1 MFKSAFQG
9 GPCFEVFSCQGST
22 SSALMNWRIHNKQFV
37 KKEYEKDVKGYC
49 FTCEKSGKLT
59 LPKDEKQSAY
69 LIQPYLILQLYVGV
83 AQHMSLEICVSD
95 LNQSKRRFFL
105 STAARETKITALH
118 VTLPIG
124 FIKRGMWLN
133 LCFDLLSLVGDS
145 FKGQTFRCL
154 DSISIAGNY
163 RLRKVFTMKLP
174 PPDTTDDYDLY
185 DDSMEATLGLDCIPR
200 HMQYGVGIDN
210 TTQIINL
217 HRIKAAEKMELRR
230 ALDESV
236 RGACPQKGCDAHNL
250 PRIAFGSRPASEIIS
265 AKKPVKRARSAK
277 SKKDDDISLVSKSS
291 SRASLHSRNSQ
302 SPPHAVVKLPPIFE
316 AKSSTQTNEDPESA
330 TEDEG
335 FEAAPIREIEECLET
350 LNTGAMGQP
359 LDEDQEPELPSE
371 SLPESLPQ
379 EELPSE
385 DITDETEPLNMDV
398 SSPGIVT
405 PVEKY
410 QAPPVDE
417 YSAEESTLD
426 KDIEAFFKAQE
437 VQQDNPET
445 AEDEMESSSEIQLDA
460 QYLQH
465 GESNMDDIIS
475 ALDQMIDEDRI
486 TYSADTD
493 TTIPAG
499 DDGNNSNSNSKELAI
514 NHNSETATSEKNVTE
529 SENTQVHK
537 SNQSKSQTQRPK
549 KDSTQIEAKTPAP
562 DTHVDHS
569 SNFEFRVAN
578 SVIHFKTTES
588 LLSELRPTNDAP
600 KLSIRSKPRRT
611 KSESLPVDMLHANA
625 ESQAQTK
632 VGVSVDS
639 VALKKLKKKPA
650 KKNPIASVG
659 RSLQLNRTGAE
670 TRSHSH
676 AVVDHKNPADE
687 GEDVPMSEPD
697 AEAPNMGTS
706 TSTISIESADE
717 PISAAPVPESSHL
730 PKELTTENETIQM
743 PREITEPEIST
754 SVSTRPPSPP
764 PAILAPTITEFERPG
779 SESVMPIQDI
789 MPDVG
794 QSRTVSSEINKKL
807 IARCEAMN
815 TALLERADS
824 PEDLIH
830 EMADA
835 EVSGCEMED
844 SLVPQVSKQET
855 HTTSAAMKLSEN
867 RTSEE
872 IPVSVPQDLV
882 LTDSVCDP
890 LEKEKNQNHAG
901 LEITID
907 PLHVNVSANAVIVE
921 LSPAAETGAV
931 PQSHPSEKSKRA
943 PLDKMDPSKLL
954 PVLKDEIAV
963 TMDHFAAAAEN
974 LTVNITPED
983 DETLELMYDAETNSY
998 FDPETGKYYEI
1009 EESDEEKEAVQ

>member
-174 PPDTTDDYDLY
+174 PPDTTDDYDIY

-210 TTQIINL
+210 TTQIINH

-230 ALDESV
+230 ALDESI
-236 RGACPQKGCDAHNL
+236 RGACPQKGSDVHSL
-250 PRIAFGSRPASEIIS
+250 PRIAFGSRPTSEIIS

-277 SKKDDDISLVSKSS
+277 SKKDDDVSVVSKSS
-291 SRASLHSRNSQ
+291 SRASLHSRSSQ
-302 SPPHAVVKLPPIFE
+302 SPSHAVVKLPPIFE
-316 AKSSTQTNEDPESA
+316 AKSFTQTNEDPESA
-330 TEDEG
+330 TEEEY
-335 FEAAPIREIEECLET
+335 FEASPIREIEKSSET
-350 LNTGAMGQP
+350 MDAGAMARP
-359 LDEDQEPELPSE
+359 LDDDQEAELPSE
-371 SLPESLPQ
+371 SLPESFPQ
-379 EELPSE
+379 GDLTSE
-385 DITDETEPLNMDV
+385 DITDETEPQNMTV

-417 YSAEESTLD
+417 YAAEESTLD

-437 VQQDNPET
+437 DQQDNPET

-499 DDGNNSNSNSKELAI
+499 DDGNNSNSNSKELDI
-514 NHNSETATSEKNVTE
+514 DHNSATATSEINVTE
-529 SENTQVHK
+529 SENAQVHK
-537 SNQSKSQTQRPK
+537 SNQSKSQNQKPK
-549 KDSTQIEAKTPAP
+549 KDSSQIEAKSPTP
-562 DTHVDHS
+562 DTPVDHS

-588 LLSELRPTNDAP
+588 LLSELRPTHDAP
-600 KLSIRSKPRRT
+600 KVSIRSKPRRT

-625 ESQAQTK
+625 ESQAQRK

-676 AVVDHKNPADE
+676 AVVGHKSPADE
-687 GEDVPMSEPD
+687 GLIHVVPEDVPMNEPD
-697 AEAPNMGTS
+697 AEAPNAGTLTS
-706 TSTISIESADE
+706 TMSCESVNE
-717 PISAAPVPESSHL
+717 SISAVPMPESSHL
-730 PKELTTENETIQM
+730 PEESTTET
-743 PREITEPEIST
+743 
-754 SVSTRPPSPP
+754 PS
-764 PAILAPTITEFERPG
+764 ITEFERPG
-779 SESVMPIQDI
+779 TESVMPTQDI

-824 PEDLIH
+824 PEDIIH
-830 EMADA
+830 EMGEA

-855 HTTSAAMKLSEN
+855 QTASAATELSEKKN

-890 LEKEKNQNHAG
+890 LEKEKNQNHEG

-907 PLHVNVSANAVIVE
+907 PLDVNITANAVIVE

-943 PLDKMDPSKLL
+943 PLDKIDPSKLL

>member
-1 MFKSAFQG
+1 
-9 GPCFEVFSCQGST
+9 
-22 SSALMNWRIHNKQFV
+22 
-37 KKEYEKDVKGYC
+37 
-49 FTCEKSGKLT
+49 
-59 LPKDEKQSAY
+59 
-69 LIQPYLILQLYVGV
+69 
-83 AQHMSLEICVSD
+83 
-95 LNQSKRRFFL
+95 
-105 STAARETKITALH
+105 
-118 VTLPIG
+118 
-124 FIKRGMWLN
+124 
-133 LCFDLLSLVGDS
+133 
-145 FKGQTFRCL
+145 
-154 DSISIAGNY
+154 
-163 RLRKVFTMKLP
+163 MKLP

-230 ALDESV
+230 ALDESI
-236 RGACPQKGCDAHNL
+236 RGACPQKGSDGHSL
-250 PRIAFGSRPASEIIS
+250 PRIAFGSRPTSEIIS
-265 AKKPVKRARSAK
+265 VKKPVKRARSAK
-277 SKKDDDISLVSKSS
+277 SKKDDDVSMVSKSS

-302 SPPHAVVKLPPIFE
+302 SPSHAHAVIKLPPIFE
-316 AKSSTQTNEDPESA
+316 TKSTSQTNEDPESM
-330 TEDEG
+330 TEDEV
-335 FEAAPIREIEECLET
+335 FESLPIREIERSLET
-350 LNTGAMGQP
+350 MDVGAMDP
-359 LDEDQEPELPSE
+359 SLDEDQEPELPSE
-371 SLPESLPQ
+371 SLPESFPQ
-379 EELPSE
+379 EDLPSE
-385 DITDETEPLNMDV
+385 DISDETEPPNMDV

-410 QAPPVDE
+410 QAPVEE
-417 YSAEESTLD
+417 YAAEESTLD

-437 VQQDNPET
+437 DQQDSSEV
-445 AEDEMESSSEIQLDA
+445 AEAEMESSSEVQLNA
-460 QYLQH
+460 EYLQH

-499 DDGNNSNSNSKELAI
+499 DDGNNPNSKAKNLAI
-514 NHNSETATSEKNVTE
+514 NDNATTATSEKTACE
-529 SENTQVHK
+529 SENALNRK
-537 SNQSKSQTQRPK
+537 SNPSESQNQKSK
-549 KDSTQIEAKTPAP
+549 KDRTQIKAKTPVP
-562 DTHVDHS
+562 DTPVDHS

-588 LLSELRPTNDAP
+588 LLSELRPPHDAP

-611 KSESLPVDMLHANA
+611 KSESLPVDMLHGNA
-625 ESQAQTK
+625 ESQEQPK

-639 VALKKLKKKPA
+639 IALKKLKKPS

-676 AVVDHKNPADE
+676 AAVDLKSSEDE
-687 GEDVPMSEPD
+687 AIVPVIPEEAPVKESD
-697 AEAPNMGTS
+697 AEATTVETLTLTVS
-706 TSTISIESADE
+706 SEAAEE
-717 PISAAPVPESSHL
+717 PISAAPLPETL
-730 PKELTTENETIQM
+730 PLPNESITENGTRE
-743 PREITEPEIST
+743 PAVEITEPEISP
-754 SVSTRPPSPP
+754 SRPPSPP

-779 SESVMPIQDI
+779 SESVIPTQEI

-815 TALLERADS
+815 TALLERAES
-824 PEDLIH
+824 PEDVIH
-830 EMADA
+830 ETADEDA
-835 EVSGCEMED
+835 QEESECEKED
-844 SLVPQVSKQET
+844 SLISKVSVQET
-855 HTTSAAMKLSEN
+855 RITSAAKKLSKN
-867 RTSEE
+867 QAAEE
-872 IPVSVPQDLV
+872 ITASVLQNLV
-882 LTDSVCDP
+882 LTDTVCDP
-890 LEKEKNQNHAG
+890 SEKEKKQNHTG

-907 PLHVNVSANAVIVE
+907 THDVNITTNAAIVE
-921 LSPAAETGAV
+921 LSPAAEIGAV

-954 PVLKDEIAV
+954 PVLKDEITT

-974 LTVNITPED
+974 LTVNVAQED